1 MAVKGIARD
10 ATQHTKRVNTTA
22 NTNVYF
28 TSLVVVLLCCDL
40 GNNGYIGISIV
51 QLMEITKISL
61 VEHNIHC

>member
-1 MAVKGIARD
+1 MAVKRITRD
-10 ATQHTKRVNTTA
+10 ATQKVDTTA
-22 NTNVYF
+22 ITNVYF

-61 VEHNIHC
+61 VEEHNIHC

>member
-1 MAVKGIARD
+1 MQRNTHK
-10 ATQHTKRVNTTA
+10 VNTTA
-22 NTNVYF
+22 STNVYF